1 MQLEQPSQGMPRV
14 VQRPAPS
21 VTDSAKRQRCEK
33 APEGADATEHCSDAE
48 ASVPRQMQLT
58 AAEQEAKVWLCR
70 RYGQQWYKTLPPT
83 HRLIL
88 TGHVLWCR
96 VCGHY
101 TTGARTAKLK
111 EQCTGEPPPGST
123 YATHLKDLK
132 AGKQPKV
139 KTMMRERPVAIY
151 PARLMRSG

>member
-1 MQLEQPSQGMPRV
+1 MQVEQPSQGMPRG

-21 VTDSAKRQRCEK
+21 ETDSAKRQRCEK
-33 APEGADATEHCSDAE
+33 APEGDDATEHSP
-48 ASVPRQMQLT
+48 VPAHAAPRRIQLS
-58 AAEQEAKVWLCR
+58 AAETEAKVWLCR
-70 RYGQQWYKTLPPT
+70 RYGQQWHRTLHST

-111 EQCTGEPPPGST
+111 ELCTGEPEPGST
-123 YATHLKDLK
+123 YATHLRDLK
-132 AGKQPKV
+132 DGKQPKV
-139 KTMMRERPVAIY
+139 RTHMHARQVAIF
-151 PARLMRSG
+151 PMRLVGPG